1 MLRGDFGIES
11 FWEGLQGDV
20 VGGGK
25 VGEVGGGERVVV
37 IEDGEGGWEVV
48 MVDCICESSEI
59 YKCGNPEAAVRSEEA
74 QQLWQEPLSD
84 LSLQGQFY
92 EVAK

>member
-1 MLRGDFGIES
+1 MARE
-11 FWEGLQGDV
+11 
-20 VGGGK
+20 
-25 VGEVGGGERVVV
+25 
-37 IEDGEGGWEVV
+37 GWEVV